1 MPSEQRIMDLLILVF
16 FFFFSVF
23 QIGRCFHFS
32 EILLGVASTSFS
44 LFFAILHE
52 SKQ

>member
-16 FFFFSVF
+16 FFLVF
-23 QIGRCFHFS
+23 QESYCFHFF
-32 EILLGVASTSFS
+32 EKLLGVASTSFF
-44 LFFAILHE
+44 LFFTILHE

>member
-16 FFFFSVF
+16 FFFSVF
-23 QIGRCFHFS
+23 QRGRCFHFS
-32 EILLGVASTSFS
+32 ERLLGVASTSFS